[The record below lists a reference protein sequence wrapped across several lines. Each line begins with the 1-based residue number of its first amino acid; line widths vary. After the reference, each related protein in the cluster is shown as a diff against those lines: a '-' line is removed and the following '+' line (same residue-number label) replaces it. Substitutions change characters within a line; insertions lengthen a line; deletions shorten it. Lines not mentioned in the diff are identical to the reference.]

1 MAHEITV
8 PRLGWSMEEGVFGE
22 WLKTNGDYVEAG
34 EMVFLLEGEKAAHE
48 IESLE
53 AGYLHIPD
61 HSPRPGDTVKVGQ
74 VIGFLLGKGESP
86 PKGSS
91 RQGSSPQEP
100 AQRADEPVSVSTQ
113 AAPAA
118 TAVFVKKTT
127 VPPIAVPS
135 APRVA
140 GPAARRLAREL
151 GIDLQS
157 VPTPD
162 PTGRVLTD
170 DVRRGLASPSSRA
183 PTALEAVAT
192 PRARRRARE
201 LGIDW
206 NGLRGTGRSGR
217 IRERDVVAHASTKS
231 SKPSSPDAFAPA
243 SPGRHVPASKLRMA
257 LAQRMLAGVVQAA
270 PVTLSTKVDAEPLVA
285 YRNALKSQAQGA
297 KVPSF
302 NDMLIWLA
310 ARTLRD
316 RPELNACWY
325 RDGVYHYDGVHIAT
339 AVDTE
344 AGLLAPVIR
353 DADRLTL
360 TQIAEEAT
368 QRIAA
373 VRSGSLNQSLLQGG
387 TFSITNLGTLGIDA
401 FTPVLNLPQAG
412 ILGVGRIAEE
422 PVVRDGCVVPGHT
435 LTLSLTFDHR
445 VVDGAPAARWLQR
458 LTELIHSLRI
468 DA

>member
-1 MAHEITV
+1 
-8 PRLGWSMEEGVFGE
+8 
-22 WLKTNGDYVEAG
+22 
-34 EMVFLLEGEKAAHE
+34 
-48 IESLE
+48 
-53 AGYLHIPD
+53 
-61 HSPRPGDTVKVGQ
+61 
-74 VIGFLLGKGESP
+74 
-86 PKGSS
+86 
-91 RQGSSPQEP
+91 
-100 AQRADEPVSVSTQ
+100 
-113 AAPAA
+113 
-118 TAVFVKKTT
+118 
-127 VPPIAVPS
+127 
-135 APRVA
+135 
-140 GPAARRLAREL
+140 
-151 GIDLQS
+151 
-157 VPTPD
+157 
-162 PTGRVLTD
+162 
-170 DVRRGLASPSSRA
+170 
-183 PTALEAVAT
+183 
-192 PRARRRARE
+192 
-201 LGIDW
+201 
-206 NGLRGTGRSGR
+206 
-217 IRERDVVAHASTKS
+217 VVAHASTKS

-412 ILGVGRIAEE
+412 ILGVGRIVEE

>member
-1 MAHEITV
+1 MAHEITI

-22 WLKTNGDYVEAG
+22 WLKAHGDRVEAG

-53 AGYLHIPD
+53 AGYLHIPENG
-61 HSPRPGDTVKVGQ
+61 PRPGDTVKVGQ
-74 VIGFLLGKGESP
+74 VIGFLVGKGESP
-86 PKGSS
+86 PEGS
-91 RQGSSPQEP
+91 GSGAATTKEP
-100 AQRADEPVSVSTQ
+100 AKRANEPTTVTNQVAPETVSAFVNQ
-113 AAPAA
+113 APA
-118 TAVFVKKTT
+118 
-127 VPPIAVPS
+127 PPLAVPS
-135 APRVA
+135 SPRVA
-140 GPAARRLAREL
+140 GPAARRLARQL
-151 GIDLQS
+151 GVDLHAI
-157 VPTPD
+157 PTPD
-162 PTGRVLTD
+162 PTGRVLTE
-170 DVRRGLASPSSRA
+170 DVRRGLVSSHARVQA
-183 PTALEAVAT
+183 AREPVAT
-192 PRARRRARE
+192 PRARRRSRE
-201 LGIDW
+201 LGMDW
-206 NGLRGTGRSGR
+206 KGVRGTGRAGR
-217 IRERDVVAHASTKS
+217 ILERDIVAHASARS
-231 SKPSSPDAFAPA
+231 SKPASQDAFAPS

-257 LAQRMLAGVVQAA
+257 LAQRMQAGISQAA

-285 YRNALKSQAQGA
+285 YRNALKGQARGA

-360 TQIAEEAT
+360 NQIAEET
-368 QRIAA
+368 SGRIAA
-373 VRSGSLNQSLLQGG
+373 ARSGSLNQNLLQGG
-387 TFSITNLGTLGIDA
+387 TFTITNLGTMGIDA
-401 FTPVLNLPQAG
+401 FTPILNLPQAG
-412 ILGVGRIAEE
+412 ILGVGRIVEE
-422 PVVRDGCVVPGHT
+422 PVVREGRVEPGTT

-458 LTELIHSLRI
+458 LSELIQSLHH